1 MFKMSYLQIFFVV
14 FFGETNFF
22 EGQLIVTYSV
32 VQSLL
37 SVQCI
42 KTVQWPKHSTHSLLF
57 LFLSLQ
63 DQIFCITD
71 QDYGRDLLGGTD
83 SFMDQL

>member
-37 SVQCI
+37 CSAHKDSPVA
-42 KTVQWPKHSTHSLLF
+42 KTFNTLTAFPFPLFCGTKSLHHRLRLRKRF
-57 LFLSLQ
+57 VGWL
-63 DQIFCITD
+63 
-71 QDYGRDLLGGTD
+71 
-83 SFMDQL
+83 

>member
-1 MFKMSYLQIFFVV
+1 MSYLQIFFVV

-32 VQSLL
+32 VESLL

-57 LFLSLQ
+57 LFLFFVGPSL
-63 DQIFCITD
+63 CITD
-71 QDYGRDLLGGTD
+71 
-83 SFMDQL
+83 